1 MSMNAAHQNDGQRA
15 LHLHAKVSVAEVVS
29 SRYGGDRDAERP
41 LLWDERRPGKDVVRI
56 DGGEILT
63 LQSSAM
69 QSTPKPGW
77 ILVLTGGSLHEGY
90 TWTLYGI
97 TPRH

>member
-1 MSMNAAHQNDGQRA
+1 MNAQHQNEGQRA
-15 LHLHAKVSVAEVVS
+15 LHIHAKVCVVSLVS
-29 SRYGGDRDAERP
+29 SRYGGVGERP
-41 LLWDERRPGKDVVRI
+41 LQWDERQAGKDVVSI
-56 DGGEILT
+56 EGGETIT
-63 LQSSAM
+63 LQSSPM

-77 ILVLTGGSLHEGY
+77 ILVLTGGSHHEGY

>member
-1 MSMNAAHQNDGQRA
+1 MNDIHHSHGQRA
-15 LHLHAKVSVAEVVS
+15 LHVNAKVSVVDVVS
-29 SRYGGDRDAERP
+29 SRYGGTEDGERP
-41 LLWDERRPGKDVVRI
+41 LVWEERREGLDVVRI
-56 DGGEILT
+56 EGGETIA

-77 ILVLTGGSLHEGY
+77 TLVLTGGSHSTGY

>member
-1 MSMNAAHQNDGQRA
+1 MNSAHQNDGQRA
-15 LHLHAKVSVAEVVS
+15 LHVHAKVCVVEVVS
-29 SRYGGDRDAERP
+29 SRYGTSDGGARP
-41 LLWDERRPGKDVVRI
+41 LLWDERHEGFDIVRI
-56 DGGEILT
+56 EGGETLT
-63 LQSSAM
+63 LKSSAM

-77 ILVLTGGSLHEGY
+77 ILVLTGGSQSEGY

>member
-1 MSMNAAHQNDGQRA
+1 MNSAHQNDGQRS

-29 SRYGGDRDAERP
+29 SRYVGARGGDRP
-41 LLWDERRPGKDVVRI
+41 LLWDERRAGKDVVRI
-56 DGGEILT
+56 EGGETLT

-77 ILVLTGGSLHEGY
+77 ILVLTGGSQGGGY

-97 TPRH
+97 PPRH

>member
-1 MSMNAAHQNDGQRA
+1 MNSADQNEGQRA
-15 LHLHAKVSVAEVVS
+15 LHLHAKVCVSEVVS
-29 SRYGGDRDAERP
+29 SRYGTSHGAPRP
-41 LLWDERRPGKDVVRI
+41 LLWDERREGIDVVRVE
-56 DGGEILT
+56 GGATIT
-63 LQSSAM
+63 LKSSAM

-77 ILVLTGGSLHEGY
+77 ILVLTGGSEREGY

>member
-1 MSMNAAHQNDGQRA
+1 MNSAHQNDGHRA

-29 SRYGGDRDAERP
+29 SRYGGERGAERP
-41 LLWDERRPGKDVVRI
+41 LLWDDRRPGKDVVRI

-77 ILVLTGGSLHEGY
+77 VLVLTGGSLHEGY

>member
-1 MSMNAAHQNDGQRA
+1 MNSAHQNDGQRA
-15 LHLHAKVSVAEVVS
+15 LHLHAKVCVAGVVS
-29 SRYGGDRDAERP
+29 SRYGGTKGGDRP
-41 LLWDERRPGKDVVRI
+41 LLWDERCEGNDVVRI
-56 DGGEILT
+56 EGGETLT
-63 LQSSAM
+63 LKSSAM

-77 ILVLTGGSLHEGY
+77 ILVLTGGSEREGY

>member
-1 MSMNAAHQNDGQRA
+1 MNSAHPNDGHST
-15 LHLHAKVSVAEVVS
+15 LHRNAKVCILEVVS
-29 SRYGGDRDAERP
+29 SRYGAARGGERP
-41 LLWDERRPGKDVVRI
+41 LLWDERQEGNDVVRI
-56 DGGEILT
+56 EGGETIT
-63 LQSSAM
+63 LKSSAM

-77 ILVLTGGSLHEGY
+77 IVVLTGGSQHEGY

>member
-1 MSMNAAHQNDGQRA
+1 MNSTHQDEGQRA
-15 LHLHAKVSVAEVVS
+15 FHLHAKVCVGEVVS
-29 SRYGGDRDAERP
+29 SRYGAANGTTRP
-41 LLWDERRPGKDVVRI
+41 LLWDERREGTDVVRVE
-56 DGGEILT
+56 GGATIT
-63 LQSSAM
+63 LKSSAM

-77 ILVLTGGSLHEGY
+77 ILVLTGGSEQEGY